1 MTGNHASRRI
11 KGVSKNSNFFVSA
24 SKHRAENPSVH
35 EIHEGSSTE
44 LPTLGAMGPRRQ
56 SRKKCIF
63 RDGLKAS
70 ITVRVMLAVIL
81 FVAFLPTMS
90 KAQTISVEPGDGT
103 LQSAIDKAAT
113 GATLLLQQGIFTG
126 TVVINKPLTLT
137 GQLTSILDG
146 GGEGHVVMVD
156 APEVVIR
163 GLSII
168 HSGGSLATEDSGVFV
183 TANGDNALIKNN
195 HLEHNLIGVYLKG
208 PDNALVLKNRVL
220 GSQNPYMNDRG
231 NAIHIWNSSGSVIE
245 KNHLTHGR
253 DGIFVTTSRNNSF
266 RENLIENMRFAIH
279 YMYTNNSHVMVNRS
293 VDNHTAYAL
302 MFSEKIEVSDNVSE
316 SSRDRG
322 LLLNFVNYSSFKR
335 NVVRG
340 GTDKCV
346 FIYNANFNQF
356 DGNYFEACNIGIHF
370 TAGSAQKIIV
380 RNSFVDNR
388 HPVKYV
394 GTRHIEWSDNG
405 EGNYWSDNPAFDLD
419 NDGIAD
425 VPYQPNDLFDQ
436 IVWRYPLAKLL
447 LNSPTTQLLEW
458 AQSEFPLLHPG
469 CVIDSAALMEAQMID
484 MPILNIP
491 KINITGVI

>member
-1 MTGNHASRRI
+1 MTGNHASKR
-11 KGVSKNSNFFVSA
+11 
-24 SKHRAENPSVH
+24 
-35 EIHEGSSTE
+35 
-44 LPTLGAMGPRRQ
+44 LQ
-56 SRKKCIF
+56 
-63 RDGLKAS
+63 AS
-70 ITVRVMLAVIL
+70 ITIRVMLAVIL
-81 FVAFLPTMS
+81 CIVFLPSMS
-90 KAQTISVEPGDGT
+90 TAQTICVEPGDNT
-103 LQSAIDKAAT
+103 LQSAIDKAPT
-113 GATLLLQQGIFTG
+113 GATLLLQPGIFTG

-156 APEVVIR
+156 APEVVIS
-163 GLSII
+163 GLSIT
-168 HSGGSLATEDSGVFV
+168 HSGDSLATEDSGIFV
-183 TANGDNALIKNN
+183 TAKGDNALIKNN
-195 HLEHNLIGVYLKG
+195 HLDNNLIGVYLKG
-208 PDNALVLKNRVL
+208 PEKALVLNNRVL
-220 GSQNPYMNDRG
+220 GSQNPHMNDRG

-266 RENLIENMRFAIH
+266 RKNLIEDMRFAIH
-279 YMYTNNSHVMVNRS
+279 YMYTNNSQVIGNRS

-302 MFSEKIEVSDNVSE
+302 MFSDKIDVSDNVSE

-322 LLLNFVNYSSFKR
+322 LLLNFVNYSIFKR

-370 TAGSAQKIIV
+370 TAGSAQNIIA

-388 HPVKYV
+388 HQVKYI
-394 GTRHIEWSDNG
+394 GTRHLEWSDNG

-419 NDGIAD
+419 NNGIAD
-425 VPYQPNDLFDQ
+425 VPYQPNDLVDQ

-447 LNSPTTQLLEW
+447 LNSPATQLLKW

-469 CVIDSAALMEAQMID
+469 GVIDSAALMETPMID
-484 MPILNIP
+484 MSILSIP
-491 KINITGVI
+491 KINITGVIQ